1 MKPIPVPLKNV
12 TIEGGFWGPR
22 VRLASE
28 VIVPYQWKVM
38 NDRIPG
44 AEKSHA
50 IKNLRIAAGR
60 SKGEFQGARFSDS
73 DVGKWLEALAYGLAT
88 HPDKKLEKIADGVI
102 DLLAEAQETNGYL
115 DTFYIIKEKE
125 KQLTNL
131 RDQHELYVMGH
142 LMEGAVA
149 YYEATGKRKYLEVMM
164 RAADLMA
171 KLYGPKRGQK
181 RAYPG
186 HQEVEI
192 ALVKL
197 YRVTGDKKYLNLSK
211 FFIDERG
218 REPYYFDLEAKKRSD
233 GPSPWDRGDRS
244 HRQAH
249 MPVREQKEAVGHA
262 VRAMYMYSAMVDVAR
277 ETHDKGLMKA
287 CVRLWKNV
295 TERRMYVTGGV
306 GSSHSGE
313 SFTVDYDLPN
323 ETGYAETCASVGMVF
338 WAHRMVNYDPDNR
351 YADVMERALYNGVM
365 SGVSL
370 DGEHYFYVNP
380 MAAYPKALSGHN
392 STARRFRWHGC
403 ACCPP
408 NLARLLTSLGGYIYS
423 QTPKEAFV
431 HLYVNGK
438 ADVKIGGQN
447 VVLTQK
453 TEYPWSEKVRITV
466 SPENPAE
473 FTVSVRI
480 PGWCRNAAL
489 KVNGKKVQLSSI
501 TRKGYARIDR
511 EWAKGDKIDL
521 LFPMPVER
529 LRSHP
534 KVRANVG
541 RTALQRGPV
550 VYCLEEADNGPDL
563 NGIALPSGSKLA
575 VKMEKRLLGGVPV
588 ITGRAIRE
596 DARSSGNELYGT
608 GGTKTKSTT
617 IKAIPYSLWANRRE
631 GEMLVWIRTT

>member
-1 MKPIPVPLKNV
+1 
-12 TIEGGFWGPR
+12 
-22 VRLASE
+22 
-28 VIVPYQWKVM
+28 M

-50 IKNLRIAAGR
+50 IENLRIAAGR
-60 SKGEFQGARFSDS
+60 SKGKFQGARFSDS

-102 DLLAEAQETNGYL
+102 DLLAEAQEDNGYL

-142 LMEGAVA
+142 LLEGAVA

-164 RAADLMA
+164 RAADLIA
-171 KLYGPKRGQK
+171 KLFGPKRGQK
-181 RAYPG
+181 RGYPG
-186 HQEVEI
+186 HQEMEL
-192 ALVKL
+192 ALIKL
-197 YRVTGDKKYLNLSK
+197 YRVTGKKKYLDLSK

-218 REPYYFDLEAKKRSD
+218 REPYYFDLEAKKRGD
-233 GPSPWDRGDRS
+233 GQSPWDHGDRS

-249 MPVREQKEAVGHA
+249 LPVREQKKAVGHA
-262 VRAMYMYSAMVDVAR
+262 VRAMYMYSGMIDVAR
-277 ETHDKGLMKA
+277 ETGDKGLVKA
-287 CVRLWKNV
+287 CKILWKNV
-295 TERRMYVTGGV
+295 TAQQMYITGGV
-306 GSSHSGE
+306 GSSHAGE

-323 ETGYAETCASVGMVF
+323 ESAYAETCAAIGLVF
-338 WAHRMVNYDPDNR
+338 WAQRMLNYDPDNR

-380 MAAYPKALSGHN
+380 LAAYPKALGGHN

-408 NLARLLTSLGGYIYS
+408 NLARLLTSLGSYIYS
-423 QTPKEAFV
+423 QTRNEVLV

-438 ADVKIGGQN
+438 AELEIGGQN

-453 TEYPWSEKVRITV
+453 TEYPWSEKVHIAV

-473 FTVSVRI
+473 CTVSVRI
-480 PGWCRNAAL
+480 PGWCRSATM
-489 KVNGKKVQLSSI
+489 KINGKAVRLSSI
-501 TRKGYARIDR
+501 TRKGYARINR
-511 EWAKGDKIDL
+511 RWSKGDRVDL
-521 LFPMPVER
+521 FFPMPVER
-529 LRSHP
+529 MKSHP
-534 KVRANVG
+534 KVRANAG
-541 RTALQRGPV
+541 RAALQRGPV

-563 NGIALPSGSKLA
+563 NQIVLPENSKLK
-575 VKMEKRLLGGVPV
+575 VSMEKRLLGGVPA
-588 ITGRAIRE
+588 ITGWAIRE
-596 DARSSGNELYGT
+596 DGRSGGNELYGT
-608 GGTKTKSTT
+608 GGTMTKSTT
-617 IKAIPYSLWANRRE
+617 IKAIPYSLWANRSE